1 MVVQAEAEATTTTTT
16 TKCPFNPLTRSQW
29 RRRRIL
35 PNNLVYVMCTQT
47 SGGPHRKSRG
57 PLYTHQPVRRR
68 ETLTLNAPD
77 LDLTSKSR
85 VRLPVYRR
93 NYFDETV
100 QLHARPII
108 SCKKNQPLHFY
119 FIHSFNRFLKDVI
132 AHNILSDIIVC
143 IY

>member
-1 MVVQAEAEATTTTTT
+1 ML
-16 TKCPFNPLTRSQW
+16 C
-29 RRRRIL
+29 
-35 PNNLVYVMCTQT
+35 
-47 SGGPHRKSRG
+47 
-57 PLYTHQPVRRR
+57 VRRR
-68 ETLTLNAPD
+68 VVAPTENPAGLCTHTIPSVGGETLTLNAPD

-132 AHNILSDIIVC
+132 AQNILSDIIVC